1 MKQIELYTEAKESN
15 LNLTCICCAD
25 IDIHLAK
32 GSFKIIN
39 VTFCL
44 LIADKWVGGSIAK
57 TPIADNFFI
66 SVFSAFY
73 LAEEAFLSMFWLQM
87 DKTH

>member
-1 MKQIELYTEAKESN
+1 MAFILQNTVEFIEGSDYQA
-15 LNLTCICCAD
+15 I
-25 IDIHLAK
+25 K
-32 GSFKIIN
+32 GPFTIIN

-44 LIADKWVGGSIAK
+44 LIADKWVGGSVAK

-73 LAEEAFLSMFWLQM
+73 LAEEAFLSMF
-87 DKTH
+87 